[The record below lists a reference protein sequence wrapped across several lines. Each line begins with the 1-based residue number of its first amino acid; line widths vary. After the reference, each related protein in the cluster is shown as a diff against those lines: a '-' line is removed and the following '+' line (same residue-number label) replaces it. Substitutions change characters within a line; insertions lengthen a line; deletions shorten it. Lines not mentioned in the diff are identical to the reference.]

1 MTAMSVFRALDDAI
15 STVMSEVFAE
25 PVLLRPRRSTQYAE
39 RAVDPDRTEV
49 TVHGV
54 FSAGPVKDDLRGQAR
69 GSQMSGTTKFGS
81 TAAEFWIAKAQVAA
95 LTALPTKGDAITL
108 ISREGPPVYAIGAVH
123 HTDLGDLT
131 LILVR
136 EDDAP

>member
-1 MTAMSVFRALDDAI
+1 MSIFDDLDALTSAAVKD
-15 STVMSEVFAE
+15 VFAE
-25 PVLLRPRRSTQYAE
+25 PAHLRPRRSTQYAE
-39 RAVDPDRTEV
+39 RAVDPDRAEV

-69 GSQMSGTTKFGS
+69 GGQMSGTTKLGS

-95 LTALPTKGDAITL
+95 LTALPANGDTVTL
-108 ISREGPPVYAIGAVH
+108 TSREGSPVYAISAVH
-123 HTDLGDLT
+123 HTDMGDLT

-136 EDDAP
+136 EDPVP